1 MGLGL
6 SNEVQFRVSL
16 GGLLAYDGIGS
27 HETIRDH
34 LGQWISNLDCMLT
47 AIFKTSPQSVSDL
60 GSLLGVQ
67 ESALLKANPKCSDSG
82 S

>member
-27 HETIRDH
+27 HETI
-34 LGQWISNLDCMLT
+34 
-47 AIFKTSPQSVSDL
+47 
-60 GSLLGVQ
+60 
-67 ESALLKANPKCSDSG
+67 
-82 S
+82 